1 MMYRLKD
8 KNYPLLRNRQPVI
21 YNTVMTAQPSKF
33 SVRNWLFLALFAG
46 YMQMGGAFELP
57 AAAPKG
63 QVLLTVN
70 GNIGVKNTADAALF
84 DADLLDALPQKSF
97 VTSTPWFKEPTKF
110 TGPLLRDV
118 LQALKASG
126 TSIKA
131 TALNDYKISIPMQDA
146 LKYDVILARQVDGKT
161 IGVREKGPL
170 FVMYP
175 FDSAA
180 ELKNLTYYSRSIWQ
194 LKALSVE

>member
-1 MMYRLKD
+1 MTTQ
-8 KNYPLLRNRQPVI
+8 QP
-21 YNTVMTAQPSKF
+21 KF
-33 SVRNWLFLALFAG
+33 SVRKWLLLALFTLP
-46 YMQMGGAFELP
+46 MQWVGAFELP
-57 AAAPKG
+57 PAAPKG

-70 GNIGVKNTADAALF
+70 GNIGVKNTPDAAAF

-97 VTSTPWFKEPTKF
+97 VTATPWYKEPAKF

-131 TALNDYKISIPMQDA
+131 TALNDYKVSIPMQDV
-146 LKYDVILARQVDGKT
+146 LKYDVILARQVDGKF
-161 IGVREKGPL
+161 ISVREKGPL
-170 FVMYP
+170 FVIYP

-180 ELKNLTYYSRSIWQ
+180 ELKNLTYFNRSIWQ

>member
-1 MMYRLKD
+1 
-8 KNYPLLRNRQPVI
+8 
-21 YNTVMTAQPSKF
+21 MTTTHSKL
-33 SVRNWLFLALFAG
+33 SVRNWLFLALFTA
-46 YMQMGGAFELP
+46 QLQWAVALELP
-57 AAAPKG
+57 ITAPKG

-70 GNIGVKNTADAALF
+70 GNISVKNTSDAALF

-110 TGPLLRDV
+110 TGPLLRDI

-131 TALNDYKISIPMQDA
+131 TALNDYKVNIPMQDA
-146 LKYDVILARQVDGKT
+146 MKYDIILARQIDGKV
-161 IGVREKGPL
+161 ISVREKGPL
-170 FVMYP
+170 FVIYP
-175 FDSAA
+175 FDSAS
-180 ELKNLTYYSRSIWQ
+180 ELRNLTYYSRSIWQ

>member
-1 MMYRLKD
+1 
-8 KNYPLLRNRQPVI
+8 
-21 YNTVMTAQPSKF
+21 
-33 SVRNWLFLALFAG
+33 
-46 YMQMGGAFELP
+46 MQWAGAFELP
-57 AAAPKG
+57 LTAPKG

-70 GNIGVKNTADAALF
+70 GNISVKNTAESAVF

-97 VTSTPWFKEPTKF
+97 VTASPWYKKPTKF

-118 LQALKASG
+118 LQALKANG

-131 TALNDYKISIPMQDA
+131 TAQNDYKVNIPMQDA
-146 LKYDVILARQVDGKT
+146 LKYDVILARQIDGKV

-170 FVMYP
+170 FVIYP
-175 FDSAA
+175 FDSAP
-180 ELKNLTYYSRSIWQ
+180 ELQNLTYFSRSIWQ